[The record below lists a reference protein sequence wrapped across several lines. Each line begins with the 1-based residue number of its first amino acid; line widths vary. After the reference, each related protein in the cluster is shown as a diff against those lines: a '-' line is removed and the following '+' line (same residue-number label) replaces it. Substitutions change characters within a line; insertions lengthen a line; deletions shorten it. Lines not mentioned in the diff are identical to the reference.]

1 MLLLL
6 MLVACTE
13 DAAEVDNLV
22 RGEEYVQVRMQ
33 VPGMKAAATRA
44 EDGVI
49 KSITALVYR
58 GGVLKKIET
67 ATELT
72 TTSFKM
78 PKPQKDDVIHF
89 LANLPDKYSLPE
101 IGTEES
107 ALCDLTT
114 DHQTL
119 CYWGKYTYND
129 EAVINTLTLYRN
141 MAMITI
147 APDPNDECTFP
158 EDQLFIAGLVNANQ
172 TGALVP
178 YDNVKKAFNF
188 DLGDNDYYTLP
199 SEPNPLA
206 QTEELNNYGAGYDTS
221 LYVLEHDNPE
231 TEEGLYVI
239 CKIGK
244 YYYKVALTS
253 DGVNPYDIIRNHK
266 YTIYV
271 HDLDEGARTYA
282 DALTAK
288 PINLRVIMTTDL
300 VFTYTDNST
309 VYLNGGKNATLPVQI
324 TVPQDASLT
333 EFNIATTN
341 FTVTSSGGALTQTD
355 AGYTYAGGS
364 TTFTF
369 TPKSGL
375 AAGTYTITLSGKGN
389 YLYNFNEEVS
399 VTVDATM
406 MAVTA
411 KDSDATLDM
420 DGGDTSVTFVLTKP
434 NNVDNVSISTD
445 VFNVSNNGNEY
456 TFTPKNNNIAAGN
469 YTVTFADSNYQH
481 VSTEATITVV
491 NTPKVTFT
499 NTGAQTIKM
508 NGTHTVTMNIPNGK
522 SLSEFGITISPA
534 TGLNVAQ
541 GGNELTLTDGVYST
555 TSGMSGEQTFTF
567 TPTATGTYT
576 ITFSGSGTDVNMP
589 AENNRTINLTVEA
602 AVVTGMSV
610 TAVNGDS
617 TIDLDSGDTN
627 VTFTLTKPTNQ
638 NNVKVTF
645 DAKTFIINDNQGHQS
660 NEYWINNSS
669 ETVEVKFALRNNDVA
684 AGDYTV
690 TFVTGDNQMSATA
703 TITIKKTPTVSFS
716 NTSDKTLYWNNNNP
730 TSFDVEMTGVP
741 DGKSVTLSIANASA
755 FTITASSGTLSATNN
770 GYSYIGGNTT
780 FTITPNE
787 GSVNETTPYSI
798 TFTDANDSDGVIVP
812 NTSISVKV
820 EATQPAVQ
828 EIVIYGLEHNNSE
841 TGINFGN
848 YLKYDL
854 LGSGGTV
861 GESLKGY
868 FTAGAT
874 LVIEVSNIESGAY
887 LNLQT
892 SWTGIFK
899 SYDLANSQDRSYV
912 FSGTDFT
919 GGTFTTDNGNNINN
933 AGLCLVGNKLTITKI
948 SIIPASTQQQ

>member
-1 MLLLL
+1 MKALTNILTQLLMLLLL

-44 EDGVI
+44 DDGVI
-49 KSITALVYR
+49 ESITALVYR

-72 TTSFKM
+72 TTNFKM
-78 PKPQKDDVIHF
+78 PKPLKDDVIHF
-89 LANLPDKYSLPE
+89 LANLPDNYSLPE

-107 ALCDLTT
+107 ALCALTT

-178 YDNVKKAFNF
+178 YDEGFNF
-188 DLGDNDYYTLP
+188 DLTTNDYFTLP
-199 SEPNPLA
+199 ADVETETDAEERPLV
-206 QTEELNNYGAGYDTS
+206 TS

-282 DALTAK
+282 DALDDA
-288 PINLRVIMTTDL
+288 PINLRVIVTTDL
-300 VFTYTDNST
+300 VFSYTENPT
-309 VYLNGGKNATLPVQI
+309 VYLNGGKDATLPVTI

-341 FTVTSSGGALTQTD
+341 FTVSSSNGALTQTD

-369 TPKSGL
+369 TPESGL

-389 YLYNFNEEVS
+389 YLHDFSETVS

-406 MAVTA
+406 MAVTPT
-411 KDSDATLDM
+411 SATINM
-420 DGGDTSVTFVLTKP
+420 DNGQENTTLTLTKP
-434 NNVDNVSISTD
+434 ANVDNVSVSAD
-445 VFNVSNNGNEY
+445 VFNVANNGNEY
-456 TFTPKNNNIAAGN
+456 TFTPKNSNIAAGE
-469 YTVTFADSNYQH
+469 YTVTFADSTYPQ
-481 VSTEATITVV
+481 VSTTATITVV

-499 NTGAQTIKM
+499 NTGAQTIRL
-508 NGTHTVTMNIPNGK
+508 NGTPLSVTMDVPDGK
-522 SLSEFGITISPA
+522 TLSEFGITITPA

-541 GGNELTLTDGVYST
+541 GGNQLTLNNGVYT
-555 TSGMSGEQTFTF
+555 TTNVSGEQTFTF
-567 TPTATGTYT
+567 TPTVAGTYT
-576 ITFSGSGTDVNMP
+576 ITFNGQGTDVNMP

-627 VTFTLTKPTNQ
+627 VTFTLTKPSGVGQLNIGVKDANAT
-638 NNVKVTF
+638 NVKNNFSIT
-645 DAKTFIINDNQGHQS
+645 AGGQNPWNNNDNNDDGYYY
-660 NEYWINNSS
+660 NVNNS
-669 ETVEVKFALRNNDVA
+669 ETVTITVALKNDFNT
-684 AGDYTV
+684 AGTYTITISDYNKT
-690 TFVTGDNQMSATA
+690 MSATA

-716 NTSDKTLYWNNNNP
+716 NTSDKTLYWNNGSP
-730 TSFDVEMTGVP
+730 TSFQVQMTGVP
-741 DGKSVTLSIANASA
+741 DGNNVTLSIANASA

-770 GYSYIGGNTT
+770 GYSYAGGNTT
-780 FTITPNE
+780 FTITPKVA

-812 NTSISVKV
+812 ETSISVKV
-820 EATQPAVQ
+820 MNERPAGALIW
-828 EIVIYGLEHNNSE
+828 EGSE
-841 TGINFGN
+841 PINYYPGFT
-848 YLKYDL
+848 LPYDL
-854 LGSGGTV
+854 LKDYL
-861 GESLKGY
+861 GEEMCVDVLVADHSNYKQIQFKKDGNDYQSFNSNLVTMTPKELITLK
-868 FTAGAT
+868 
-874 LVIEVSNIESGAY
+874 I
-887 LNLQT
+887 
-892 SWTGIFK
+892 
-899 SYDLANSQDRSYV
+899 
-912 FSGTDFT
+912 
-919 GGTFTTDNGNNINN
+919 
-933 AGLCLVGNKLTITKI
+933 
-948 SIIPASTQQQ
+948 IIPTDLTTAITIFGDGLTLKKFYIE